1 MSYKLKSGKVLRQSL
16 SPAEY
21 RELFRHF
28 FSSACKKTTSYKFAL
43 VSAILQSLPDGIQ
56 GPEGESIPYAVL
68 FEHFTESLWESAVR
82 RGQRQQ
88 AKNSKGNV
96 SRAEQ
101 IFIAEVKKEPALSE
115 KEFRELEAV
124 MQKRL
129 VQKIEKACKT
139 YVLGALYGDFR
150 GCLYAFDLEGDSILV
165 PHAAC
170 EFLRKHTDE
179 LLRLNALH
187 RELFLV
193 EINMKFSKPGT
204 VLEGWS
210 AFEAA
215 RKMAEE
221 PEIQQK
227 K

>member
-1 MSYKLKSGKVLRQSL
+1 MSYKLKSGKILRQSL

-43 VSAILQSLPDGIQ
+43 VSAILESLPDGIQ
-56 GPEGESIPYAVL
+56 GQEGISIPYATL
-68 FEHFTESLWESAVR
+68 FEHFTKSLWDSAVR
-82 RGQRQQ
+82 CGQRQQ
-88 AKNSKGNV
+88 AKSSKGNV

-115 KEFRELEAV
+115 KDFQGLEAGT
-124 MQKRL
+124 QKRL
-129 VQKIEKACKT
+129 AQKIEKACKT

-170 EFLRKHTDE
+170 EFLRKHKAE
-179 LLRLNALH
+179 LLRLNDLH

-193 EINMKFSKPGT
+193 EINTNFSKPST
-204 VLEGWS
+204 VLDGWA